1 MKKNKETILN
11 NDSAMVMLSVAVIIL
26 ISLFALVVIR

>member
-1 MKKNKETILN
+1 MKNNKETILN

-26 ISLFALVVIR
+26 ISLFALVVII